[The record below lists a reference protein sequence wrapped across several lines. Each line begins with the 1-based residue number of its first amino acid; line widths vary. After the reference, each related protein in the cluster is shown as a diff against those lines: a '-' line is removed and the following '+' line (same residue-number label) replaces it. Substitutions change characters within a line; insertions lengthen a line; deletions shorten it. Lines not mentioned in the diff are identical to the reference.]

1 MSGVII
7 EVILVV
13 VIFLY
18 CLHSGIFI
26 SILANTPFIGSVVA
40 VFRNY
45 FGVTSST
52 PSPFTTGQNFAM
64 EICKTI
70 LYLIIFYFMGIAAR
84 QLTSVGRHELYS
96 TFKKVFLFPVS
107 IFVKYFLSAL
117 ITTLI
122 TGCAMDF
129 LKDWIASQT
138 ILSTLLFII
147 ITLLLLAAGFLLM
160 GDNLV
165 QYVLWVMVNVI
176 GASVLRLVAIEA
188 LVVYAYY
195 ILNVPGMFDGVGT
208 IVIMVIGIFIC
219 IGSMFGT
226 EFFEDW
232 VPVGDGKH
240 YYRRRY

>member
-52 PSPFTTGQNFAM
+52 PLPFTTGQTFAM

-70 LYLIIFYFMGIAAR
+70 LYLIIFYFMSIAAR

-96 TFKKVFLFPVS
+96 TFKKVFPLPGLYFYK
-107 IFVKYFLSAL
+107 IFSLSSDHDTDHGL
-117 ITTLI
+117 
-122 TGCAMDF
+122 CH
-129 LKDWIASQT
+129 
-138 ILSTLLFII
+138 
-147 ITLLLLAAGFLLM
+147 
-160 GDNLV
+160 
-165 QYVLWVMVNVI
+165 
-176 GASVLRLVAIEA
+176 
-188 LVVYAYY
+188 
-195 ILNVPGMFDGVGT
+195 
-208 IVIMVIGIFIC
+208 
-219 IGSMFGT
+219 
-226 EFFEDW
+226 EFS
-232 VPVGDGKH
+232 
-240 YYRRRY
+240 